1 MEQVGLE
8 LGRSVAS
15 LLEGNQ
21 TLTSL
26 SMRSCYMASS
36 EVKGGCYAIFRAL
49 RRNYSLTELDLSH
62 CSLMSPELNAS
73 IQLLTRNH
81 SLAKVDISHN
91 ECIQSDLLA
100 DIFAGNEMLT
110 EVAYADPHHTDERKV
125 ATRTSV
131 KSNRSITTKSTYQDP
146 DTRTQWR
153 CTRSGH
159 AFSCWTITPSTL
171 PMPHTSLD
179 HTFALGKDTDP
190 AKLSAALITPL
201 IPVIQELV
209 VFNRRVTGL
218 SSEVRTRCFA
228 CVCMCAC
235 CMFVCIAQSSVWL
248 CGVDSDLTTHC
259 CALGVQVSAAH
270 EARPVARRTH
280 RHSRRGVRPHVAHLA
295 GPLLQLAHRLSRR
308 LLEARPPGGPV
319 RQ

>member
-81 SLAKVDISHN
+81 SLTKVDISHN

-110 EVAYADPHHTDERKV
+110 EIAYADPHHTDERKV

-131 KSNRSITTKSTYQDP
+131 KSNRAITTKSAHQNPDP
-146 DTRTQWR
+146 DTHACTLARAVTHPPTQ
-153 CTRSGH
+153 T
-159 AFSCWTITPSTL
+159 
-171 PMPHTSLD
+171 TSHIVHL
-179 HTFALGKDTDP
+179 ACE
-190 AKLSAALITPL
+190 LSASYLLALITP
-201 IPVIQELV
+201 
-209 VFNRRVTGL
+209 
-218 SSEVRTRCFA
+218 
-228 CVCMCAC
+228 
-235 CMFVCIAQSSVWL
+235 
-248 CGVDSDLTTHC
+248 
-259 CALGVQVSAAH
+259 
-270 EARPVARRTH
+270 
-280 RHSRRGVRPHVAHLA
+280 
-295 GPLLQLAHRLSRR
+295 
-308 LLEARPPGGPV
+308 
-319 RQ
+319 